1 MLVNLVALH
10 IGKSEIDE
18 TSVLLVL
25 LATVFQLRRNGH
37 HLVDNLEDNLEHH
50 LGDNLEDNLEHH
62 LGDNLGH
69 LLRDSL
75 GHHLVVPEARCML
88 KSCKEKPSW
97 LSNARILAL
106 KINAT

>member
-37 HLVDNLEDNLEHH
+37 HLV
-50 LGDNLEDNLEHH
+50 DNLEDNLEHH